1 MARIIAGTHGGRT
14 IAVPSKG
21 TRPTTDR
28 VREAL
33 FARLDHYDLI
43 DDAAVL
49 DLFAGS
55 GALGIEASSRGAARV
70 VLVEADRRAAQVCR
84 DNVARLGMANVTVT
98 QQKVES
104 YLASA
109 AGGAGQGFDLV
120 FVDPPYDLGEG
131 ELTAG
136 LTALVDHLGA
146 DAVVVVERSAR
157 SPEPALPPGL
167 NLWETR
173 RYGETAL
180 HLLDRRASHGP
191 SDDASDAAGAAEHS
205 VDPQCAGRE
214 GRSAESRCIT

>member
-98 QQKVES
+98 QPKVAS

-109 AGGAGQGFDLV
+109 AGGAEVRRRDLR
-120 FVDPPYDLGEG
+120 
-131 ELTAG
+131 TRQA
-136 LTALVDHLGA
+136 
-146 DAVVVVERSAR
+146 AR
-157 SPEPALPPGL
+157 Y
-167 NLWETR
+167 R
-173 RYGETAL
+173 RQ
-180 HLLDRRASHGP
+180 RAP
-191 SDDASDAAGAAEHS
+191 
-205 VDPQCAGRE
+205 RI
-214 GRSAESRCIT
+214 SAELP